1 MGKKRPRNPKLEE
14 NSFNA
19 VNEMLKIEAAAELGL
34 LERARLYGWNS
45 LTASE
50 TGKLGALI
58 KKKLAKT
65 DIGHTAKNN

>member
-1 MGKKRPRNPKLEE
+1 M
-14 NSFNA
+14 
-19 VNEMLKIEAAAELGL
+19 